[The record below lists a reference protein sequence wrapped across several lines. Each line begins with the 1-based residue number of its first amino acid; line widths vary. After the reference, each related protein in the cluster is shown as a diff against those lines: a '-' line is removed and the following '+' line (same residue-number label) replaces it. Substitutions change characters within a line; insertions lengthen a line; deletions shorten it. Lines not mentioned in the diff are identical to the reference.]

1 MQIHEERGGHSGQA
15 VASDYSEGVNHLHY
29 LSEVLMDTNPL
40 QQQPLKQQV
49 DELLYQIG
57 AISNESSVDVLKAGL
72 THLKSALSI
81 MKAVKDSAPMK
92 PIEPKEKIS
101 PNANNVLQP
110 RLLRTEVKVCA
121 LCFGED
127 DNMISVFFLF
137 NLVTSCLCF
146 KYTWLAHQ
154 VKSITVLTVQPYFIK
169 CTFYYSY
176 ITKKRF

>member
-1 MQIHEERGGHSGQA
+1 MQIHGHSGQA
-15 VASDYSEGVNHLHY
+15 VASDYSESVNNNLHY

-92 PIEPKEKIS
+92 PIKPKET
-101 PNANNVLQP
+101 NASNL
-110 RLLRTEVKVCA
+110 A
-121 LCFGED
+121 LYPPEKEPECK
-127 DNMISVFFLF
+127 
-137 NLVTSCLCF
+137 C
-146 KYTWLAHQ
+146 YLA
-154 VKSITVLTVQPYFIK
+154 
-169 CTFYYSY
+169 
-176 ITKKRF
+176 